1 MNNWQSTK
9 PQIHTA
15 LCSIWQELL
24 DKETKY
30 TQARSDNLTKNERI
44 ALKQLM
50 DNPLLVI
57 NKADKGNTVINTV
70 VTRYKN
76 FSKMLCW

>member
-15 LCSIWQELL
+15 LWSIWQELL
-24 DKETKY
+24 DQETKY
-30 TQARSDNLTKNERI
+30 IQTRSDNLTKKERI

-57 NKADKGNTVINTV
+57 NKADKGNTVVNTV
-70 VTRYKN
+70 ATRYKN
-76 FSKMLCW
+76 IFKMLCW